1 MSKTIG
7 PFPKR
12 SLISLTFGSG
22 GWLFLVVLLVA
33 IGIIAISLA
42 QKDMGQRLDANGR
55 NTTAIVIK
63 MASRINNGTGTNKS
77 HTRSFTVSYQFKTAD
92 GANIRD
98 IQNVSEGF
106 YNSVAKGDQRPVRY
120 LPSDPKTSEIEIG
133 RGTRAGSNFLMLA
146 VLLIVVGFGGIAIW
160 FRRARAKI
168 KLRDTGEVRH
178 AQVMAH
184 EPIVRGKSGKTPP
197 KYGHA
202 TWRDKAGNVGQTG
215 ALLIDKLPGVGQS
228 ITLYTGPSGKPAVW
242 EGEVGSR

>member
-12 SLISLTFGSG
+12 SIISLTFGSG
-22 GWLFLVVLLVA
+22 GWLFLVVLLAA
-33 IGIIAISLA
+33 IGITVVSLV
-42 QKDMGQRLDANGR
+42 QKDIGQRLDVNGQ
-55 NTTAIVIK
+55 NATAIVIK
-63 MASRINNGTGTNKS
+63 MASRINGVGTSKS
-77 HTRSFTVSYQFKTAD
+77 RTRSFTVSYQFKTAD

-106 YNSVAKGDQRPVRY
+106 YNSVAKGNQRPVRY
-120 LPSDPKTSEIEIG
+120 LPSDPKTSEIEPG
-133 RGTRAGSNFLMLA
+133 RGMRAGSNFLMLA
-146 VLLIVVGFGGIAIW
+146 ALLVVVSIGGIAIW

-168 KLRDTGEVRH
+168 KLRDTGDIRH

-184 EPIVRGKSGKTPP
+184 ELIVRGKSGKTPP

-202 TWRDKAGNVGQTG
+202 TWRDKADNVGQTG
-215 ALLIDKLPGVGQS
+215 ALLIDKLPSVGQS
-228 ITLYTGPSGKPAVW
+228 ITLYTSPSGKPAVW

>member
-7 PFPKR
+7 PFHKR

-22 GWLFLVVLLVA
+22 GWLFLVVLLAA
-33 IGIIAISLA
+33 IGITAVSLA
-42 QKDMGQRLDANGR
+42 QKDMGQRLDANGQ
-55 NTTAIVIK
+55 NATAIVIK
-63 MASRINNGTGTNKS
+63 MASRINGTSKR
-77 HTRSFTVSYQFKTAD
+77 HTRSFTVSYQFKTVD

-133 RGTRAGSNFLMLA
+133 RGARAGSVFLMLA
-146 VLLIVVGFGGIAIW
+146 ALLIVVGFGGIAIW

-168 KLRDTGEVRH
+168 KLRDTGDVRH

-184 EPIVRGKSGKTPP
+184 ELIVRGKSGKTPP

-202 TWRDKAGNVGQTG
+202 TWRDKADNVGQTG
-215 ALLIDKLPGVGQS
+215 ALLIDKIPGVGQS

-242 EGEVGSR
+242 EGEVGTR